1 MDANIAPVQH
11 KKNKKRK
18 TLIIA
23 ISVICVVLAVVLCL
37 TAVVAFEII
46 RFTLTGKYI
55 SDSGNGVP
63 TLFGYT
69 VFQAQTDSM
78 YPEFSAGAY
87 LIGDPDFDPADLRPG
102 DIITYWT
109 IISGERVLNT
119 HRIEN
124 IYDGGSYLIF
134 ETKGDNNNVA
144 DPLTVHESE
153 IVSVYKFSIG
163 G

>member
-1 MDANIAPVQH
+1 MDTNITQAQP
-11 KKNKKRK
+11 KKRK
-18 TLIIA
+18 HKKLVIA
-23 ISVICVVLAVVLCL
+23 LSITCVLLAIVLCL
-37 TAVVAFEII
+37 TAVVAVEVV
-46 RFTLTGKYI
+46 RFTLTGNYI

-69 VFQAQTDSM
+69 VFQALTDSM

-87 LIGDPDFDPADLRPG
+87 IVGDPDFDPADLRPG

-109 IISGERVLNT
+109 IIGGERVLNT

-124 IYDGGSYLIF
+124 IYDGGSHLIF
-134 ETKGDNNNVA
+134 ETKGDNNDVA